1 MTLPLIPTT
10 LVGSYPQ
17 PDWLV
22 HKDILLSSGPPRVR
36 MRNVWRPA
44 ENLLEEAQ
52 DDATL
57 VALHDQERA
66 GIDIVSD
73 GEVRRESYFNRFAN
87 ALEGI
92 DVDNPATVPGRTGK
106 PTLVPRVVGPIRRK
120 EPVQVR
126 DVAYL
131 RAHTEKPIKITIPGA
146 FTMAKM
152 AADEHYGDQEALIMA
167 YATAVNEEI
176 HEMKDAGANVIQIDE
191 PHMQAHPI
199 ESNRFGVAAIDK
211 ALEGISGTTVVHLC
225 FGYAYVVS
233 DKPSGYSFL
242 PELDKCA
249 ASAISIEAAEPSL
262 DPSILEKLPN
272 KKVLFGVVD
281 LGDQNVETS
290 EIIANRL
297 RSALRHIDSD
307 RLIAAPDCGMKYLP
321 RNVAFGKL
329 QAMVK
334 GAEIVRREI
343 S

>member
-22 HKDILLSSGPPRVR
+22 HKDILLGSGPPRIR

-44 ENLLEEAQ
+44 EKLLEEAQ

-329 QAMVK
+329 QAMVM
-334 GAEIVRREI
+334 GAEIVRQEI

>member
-22 HKDILLSSGPPRVR
+22 HKDILLGSGPPRIR
-36 MRNVWRPA
+36 MQAVWRPA
-44 ENLLEEAQ
+44 VKLLAAAQ

-57 VALHDQERA
+57 VTLHDQERA
-66 GIDIVSD
+66 GIDIVTE

-167 YATAVNEEI
+167 YANAVNEEI
-176 HEMKDAGANVIQIDE
+176 HEMKEAGADVIQIDE

-225 FGYAYVVS
+225 FGYAYVVR

-242 PELDKCA
+242 PELDKCT

-297 RSALRHIDSD
+297 RGALRHIDAD